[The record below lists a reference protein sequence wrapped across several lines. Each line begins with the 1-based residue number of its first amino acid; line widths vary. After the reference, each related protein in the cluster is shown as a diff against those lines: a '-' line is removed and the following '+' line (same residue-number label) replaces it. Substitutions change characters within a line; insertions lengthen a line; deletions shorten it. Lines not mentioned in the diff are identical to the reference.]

1 MEDVIKL
8 FTPYTQ
14 HPPLKD
20 DNVQIIEST
29 TWTVTYFY
37 EGHRFNSK
45 DEAERASAIFSYIS
59 EGIDNMTL
67 PEIDALFFQLINTD
81 MGPRHQNK
89 YVYDLD
95 VIPNVQMDEDAIKYH
110 HDQYYVHIS
119 DFEESCPH
127 KTHHPFRYSN
137 RKLVSCYPGKLDLY
151 IKLMEWR
158 HHHLKTTPI
167 EPPPVGTYTELSNLE
182 TKIIEIIYSRTGVRD
197 PPRQFEMYR
206 AGIDKKLNINT
217 PSRNRF
223 YYDPQKYE
231 WVTLQVI
238 RDTYEMDDNQF
249 QRQKSNIDTH
259 YEGVNDLL
267 NLIKGNGDISMN
279 ILAKIF
285 ISLPSNVELEDDI
298 KIDVEAMEHVLHS
311 YYSQIHL
318 FTNHVF
324 NLSTFLWELE
334 ADKTFV
340 TPQVKGVYRN
350 LTSHHFIDIIS
361 KINIINRLTK

>member
-8 FTPYTQ
+8 FTPYME
-14 HPPLKD
+14 HLPLKD
-20 DNVQIIEST
+20 NHVET
-29 TWTVTYFY
+29 LEFTNGTKAYFY
-37 EGHRFNSK
+37 EGQRFNSK
-45 DEAERASAIFSYIS
+45 EEADVVAAIAKYVLYSV
-59 EGIDNMTL
+59 DDMTL
-67 PEIDALFFQLINTD
+67 LQADALLLRLVNTD
-81 MGPRHQNK
+81 IASWNQNK

-95 VIPNVQMDEDAIKYH
+95 VIPNVQMAEDAIKYH

-127 KTHHPFRYSN
+127 ENHHPFRYSN

-158 HHHLKTTPI
+158 HNHLATTVI

-182 TKIIEIIYSRTGVRD
+182 TKIIEIIYTRTEDRD
-197 PPRQFEMYR
+197 PRRQFEMYR

-217 PSRNRF
+217 LNRNRF

-238 RDTYEMDDNQF
+238 RDRYEMDNAEF

-259 YEGVNDLL
+259 YEGINDLL
-267 NLIKGNGDISMN
+267 KVIKDNGDISMN

-285 ISLPSNVELEDDI
+285 ISLLSNIDLKDDI
-298 KIDVEAMEHVLHS
+298 KIDIETMEHLLHS
-311 YYSQIHL
+311 YYSPMIL

-324 NLSTFLWELE
+324 NVSTFLWELE

-340 TPQVKGVYRN
+340 TPQVKGAYRN
-350 LTSHHFIDIIS
+350 STSHHFIDIIS
-361 KINIINRLTK
+361 KINAINRLTK